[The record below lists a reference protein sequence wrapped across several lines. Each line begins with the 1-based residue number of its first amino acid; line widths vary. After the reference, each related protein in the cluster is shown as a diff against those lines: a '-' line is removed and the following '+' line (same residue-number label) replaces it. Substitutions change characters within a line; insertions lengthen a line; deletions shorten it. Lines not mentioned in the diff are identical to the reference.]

1 MALTSF
7 TSITPGETPRAS
19 LLQDVVVVFGTTNPD
34 ISIAPASD
42 IDNFLG
48 RHQMSSVAIGVTREI
63 LKIQFGYALPTLWN
77 SYRTILAPVPYLTYN
92 SNVAKYYEKDE
103 YAKDPTTGAIFTI
116 NEQDEL
122 MYNVLRR
129 QGDPVLDSS
138 GDPVYVHQIGDV
150 IIDPAT
156 KLPTPVPGYETTINR
171 TLEMVVIDG
180 VYQFAN
186 DSSTINYVK
195 EIEVS
200 LLKSLVEE
208 LALLNSEALEQT
220 EIYYYPSVTKGT
232 ISVVVEDNQLLVL
245 EAAQSLQAT
254 VYVAPEVYS
263 NAILLNRL
271 SDITVKTI
279 GTYLASNYTVAIS
292 QMEEVLNQAYGQ
304 DVLGVKVI
312 GLGGSANYSI
322 MTVTD
327 RSTRL
332 SIGKTLSVQP
342 NSQLA
347 VKEDIS
353 IVFEQHIFGSK

>member
-1 MALTSF
+1 
-7 TSITPGETPRAS
+7 
-19 LLQDVVVVFGTTNPD
+19 
-34 ISIAPASD
+34 
-42 IDNFLG
+42 
-48 RHQMSSVAIGVTREI
+48 
-63 LKIQFGYALPTLWN
+63 
-77 SYRTILAPVPYLTYN
+77 
-92 SNVAKYYEKDE
+92 
-103 YAKDPTTGAIFTI
+103 
-116 NEQDEL
+116 
-122 MYNVLRR
+122 
-129 QGDPVLDSS
+129 
-138 GDPVYVHQIGDV
+138 
-150 IIDPAT
+150 
-156 KLPTPVPGYETTINR
+156 
-171 TLEMVVIDG
+171 MVVIDG

-220 EIYYYPSVTKGT
+220 EIYYYPAVTKGT

-263 NAILLNRL
+263 NSILLNRL

-279 GTYLASNYTVAIS
+279 GNYLAANYTVAIS
-292 QMEEVLNQAYGQ
+292 QMEEALNQAYGQ

-312 GLGGSANYSI
+312 GLGGNENYSI

-342 NSQLA
+342 NNQLA

-353 IVFEQHIFGSK
+353 IVFEQHVFGSK